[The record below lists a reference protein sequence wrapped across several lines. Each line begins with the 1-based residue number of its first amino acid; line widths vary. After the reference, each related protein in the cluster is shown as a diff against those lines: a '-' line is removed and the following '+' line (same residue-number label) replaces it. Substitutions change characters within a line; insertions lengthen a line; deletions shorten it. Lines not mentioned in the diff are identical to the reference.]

1 MMATTTTGTDCPRCG
16 GEKQRADWLF
26 CFACIVTFDEESI
39 RSFEQARDEL
49 ATWIVEAEQLLIA
62 IGPGDPRYA
71 DGKARWEKRLRT
83 YRALCYLVPEAAA

>member
-1 MMATTTTGTDCPRCG
+1 MTTTTITGTDCPRCG

-49 ATWIVEAEQLLIA
+49 AGWIVEAEQVLTE
-62 IGPGDPRYA
+62 IGPDDPRYA
-71 DGKARWEKRLRT
+71 AGKTQWEKRLKS
-83 YRALCYLVPEAAA
+83 YQALCFLVPEAAA